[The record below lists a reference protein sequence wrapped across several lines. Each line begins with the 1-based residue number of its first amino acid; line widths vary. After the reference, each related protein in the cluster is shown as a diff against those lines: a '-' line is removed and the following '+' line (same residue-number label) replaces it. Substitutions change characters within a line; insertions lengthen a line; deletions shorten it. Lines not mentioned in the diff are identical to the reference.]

1 MTQERGS
8 KKVEAYHLS
17 VVSFSL
23 FGSALSHMSLFST
36 RKHAVETTEMLD
48 FLKEIVE
55 AVPDPSAGGTIDLE
69 SENAEAKKKRGKGK
83 KTAGEAP
90 PKRRR
95 KKKTGVDDDA
105 DVDMEEGGGREVQ
118 PKSEG
123 EEDGDGWRRRQLGNY
138 RPKSPS
144 SEDDDKPFMPRH

>member
-1 MTQERGS
+1 M
-8 KKVEAYHLS
+8 EAYHLS
-17 VVSFSL
+17 VVSSL
-23 FGSALSHMSLFST
+23 FGSTLLLISLLYA

-83 KTAGEAP
+83 KAAGDAP

-95 KKKTGVDDDA
+95 RKKAGVDDDP
-105 DVDMEEGGGREVQ
+105 DVDMEGGGEEQ
-118 PKSEG
+118 PKSEA
-123 EEDGDGWRRRQLGNY
+123 EDEGNGWRSRQLGNY
-138 RPKSPS
+138 RPRSPS
-144 SEDDDKPFMPRH
+144 SEDDNKPFLPRH